1 MHQVNGVS
9 VDGWKDGRP
18 TIGGFWDED
27 SAYWIDGMTRLGLVL
42 HDAELL
48 ARVKEDYDFI
58 LANPCVVLE
67 ISIS

>member
-1 MHQVNGVS
+1 M
-9 VDGWKDGRP
+9 DGWKDGRP